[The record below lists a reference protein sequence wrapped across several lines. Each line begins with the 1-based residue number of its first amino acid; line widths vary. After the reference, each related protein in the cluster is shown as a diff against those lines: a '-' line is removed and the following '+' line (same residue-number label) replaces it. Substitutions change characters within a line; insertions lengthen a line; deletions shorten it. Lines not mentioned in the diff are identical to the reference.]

1 MSPTPPG
8 ANIANSTQVSSG
20 KGGGGHHLMQRQSH
34 DFSHL
39 LLLLEGGQ
47 LVEQWVGEHLQQSLV
62 LREKYNKYKQIQQI
76 QTSTANTNKYSKKSK
91 KRKHFQKSLVLLET
105 SNYWD
110 FHFEGFLTNIDQIT
124 NI

>member
-1 MSPTPPG
+1 
-8 ANIANSTQVSSG
+8 
-20 KGGGGHHLMQRQSH
+20 MQRHSH

-39 LLLLEGGQ
+39 LLLEGVL

-62 LREKYNKYKQIQQI
+62 LRENTTNTNKYNKYKQIQQKNRRRGTFAEEPCDARNQQI
-76 QTSTANTNKYSKKSK
+76 
-91 KRKHFQKSLVLLET
+91 LG
-105 SNYWD
+105 

>member
-1 MSPTPPG
+1 
-8 ANIANSTQVSSG
+8 
-20 KGGGGHHLMQRQSH
+20 MQRQSH

-39 LLLLEGGQ
+39 LLLLLEGVL

-62 LREKYNKYKQIQQI
+62 LRENTTNTNKYNKYKQIQQKI
-76 QTSTANTNKYSKKSK
+76 EEEE
-91 KRKHFQKSLVLLET
+91 HLQKSLVMLET
-105 SNYWD
+105 NKYWD